1 MNKKGGGGPSMK
13 YCKHFVGV
21 ANFGVVCSEDRRM
34 AHSFNLFDN
43 KYGLANDAWV
53 SIVLNHILDDTF
65 RRNNQK
71 VFTCTN
77 KG

>member
-1 MNKKGGGGPSMK
+1 MREQEEKKQIFRTLVNKKGGGGPSMK

-53 SIVLNHILDDTF
+53 SSS
-65 RRNNQK
+65 
-71 VFTCTN
+71 
-77 KG
+77 